1 MTEIANYISNDYK
14 ALKSYESIAEAQEFF
29 EENNFSHFPV
39 LEDDVYIGSISREEL
54 DGFDFGKKIADYR
67 YGLEGFFVR
76 DSTIFFDVLEVFAKN
91 NATII
96 PVLDQ
101 DNKYV
106 GYFDIETIIKLFY
119 QTPFLK
125 EQGGTIVVKKSAS
138 DYSMSQITQI
148 VESNNGKLLGLF
160 VSDSDFETVQITMKI
175 SLGKINEIIQSF
187 RRYNYEIVSEHQEDD
202 YINILKE
209 RSEYLEKYLN
219 I

>member
-14 ALKSYESIAEAQEFF
+14 ALKSYESITEAQEFF

-54 DGFDFGKKIADYR
+54 DGFDFNKKISDYR

-76 DSTIFFDVLEVFAKN
+76 DTNIFFDVLEVFAKN

-101 DNKYV
+101 DNKYL

-125 EQGGTIVVKKSAS
+125 EQGGTIVVKK
-138 DYSMSQITQI
+138 
-148 VESNNGKLLGLF
+148 
-160 VSDSDFETVQITMKI
+160 TVF
-175 SLGKINEIIQSF
+175 S
-187 RRYNYEIVSEHQEDD
+187 
-202 YINILKE
+202 
-209 RSEYLEKYLN
+209 
-219 I
+219 